1 MTLIKEHRDLYNSTM
16 KVFSDIE
23 TASGIKNLRSSVK
36 TEEPIDV
43 KDMMGLLI
51 KNNQPETLRK
61 AFDAIGTGDVVR
73 IGNKEAF
80 RKLMA
85 ASVVK
90 KRYD

>member
-23 TASGIKNLRSSVK
+23 TASGIKNLRSAVK
-36 TEEPIDV
+36 REEPIDV

-61 AFDAIGTGDVVR
+61 AFDAIGTGDVAR
-73 IGNKEAF
+73 C
-80 RKLMA
+80 RK
-85 ASVVK
+85 
-90 KRYD
+90 